1 MRDRSHVVMFSGG
14 AASYAAAKYVAAKH
28 GTERLWL
35 FFTDTSMEDQDLYRF
50 LHEAAADVG
59 GTLEIY
65 KDGRTPWEVFRETR
79 FLGNT
84 RVDPCS
90 RILKR
95 EPARRWIRDTFKPDD
110 VELYVGIT
118 WEEQHR
124 LDRMKKAWSPY
135 RVHAPL
141 VEEELMKDQV
151 LQMVIDAGLE
161 LPRLYD
167 LGFAH
172 NNCGGFC
179 IKSGMGQFANLLK
192 TMPTRYAWHEAQE
205 EQIRTLLD
213 QDVSIL
219 RDRSGGQVR
228 PLTLAAFRERVAA
241 ADQQLDLFDWGGCGC
256 FSGEGP

>member
-124 LDRMKKAWSPY
+124 LDRMKKA
-135 RVHAPL
+135 
-141 VEEELMKDQV
+141 
-151 LQMVIDAGLE
+151 
-161 LPRLYD
+161 
-167 LGFAH
+167 
-172 NNCGGFC
+172 C
-179 IKSGMGQFANLLK
+179 
-192 TMPTRYAWHEAQE
+192 
-205 EQIRTLLD
+205 
-213 QDVSIL
+213 
-219 RDRSGGQVR
+219 
-228 PLTLAAFRERVAA
+228 TLAAFRERVAA

-256 FSGEGP
+256 FLDESDEDAGE